1 MVTDFL
7 HGQTSERPS
16 FRKSLTAGF
25 DGSVW
30 VAPEGSPLLSSEGVE
45 PPWFNLLQHHSQLV
59 MAVVE
64 VSTRLGAEPHA
75 HRIVFANDYFG
86 RLTGLGPTA
95 HPVPMRDLAWLT
107 PSVSRSLRH
116 RFRLHFLHALLC
128 QLYGAEAW
136 VNHRLRHEPLM
147 VSLTNPETGQLRHIE
162 LRLRTADE
170 GLQVLAIAPDLETC
184 LRECWPDNSP
194 TPQQVTTQLLTRGSP
209 LNRLLSTL
217 YPHRYTLQGQVLMEG
232 TDVTEREISKE
243 LISLLVGREA
253 VVGTEQFSQANAL
266 MKQLFGA
273 QDSFLLIAENDRAQ
287 LWTALEQTDWQSQTY
302 TLGELEGSCFLRAAE
317 WGEVITVP
325 ELSLD
330 CPTFGE
336 RALVASGARS
346 LLLIPLVMRSQR
358 LGQEAGQ
365 MFGLVGL
372 TSTKAYAF
380 NQSDC
385 SLATT
390 LIPSLHASMRYSV
403 RDRFTNIHPSVRW
416 RFEQEAERLSLG
428 LPPAPIMFEGVYPL
442 YGISDIR
449 GSSDERNRAIQQD
462 LLAQFRLAL
471 ALVEAVGSTASHNAL
486 VEQLR
491 LDIQDHI
498 ANLEQGVTVD
508 AEVTLLRYLQTEV
521 EAHFSYFAQV
531 CPTASEAISRYRQ
544 AIDQDHGCIYT
555 ARAVYDQTISYING
569 LLRETWNRWQQ
580 SMQTI
585 TPHYCDLEATDGID
599 HMIYTGQAIDP
610 KFTNFQLKA
619 LRYEQLRAMCDC
631 ARQGL
636 TLKQR
641 HNTNMVI
648 THLVLV
654 QAVTVDIVHDE
665 TTERLFDVRGT
676 RDTRY
681 EIVKKRID
689 KACDSA
695 TGARITQPGMLT
707 VVYSTTE
714 EWEEYG
720 QYLRYLHR
728 EGWVSDMVEKGSVE
742 PMQGVNGLKFARVEV
757 LPATNGTTEAA
768 RLGTS
773 LDTAQAMAQ
782 DAEER
787 SIEEAIGQDTPHPTH
802 PHPLKN

>member
-7 HGQTSERPS
+7 HSQASKS
-16 FRKSLTAGF
+16 SSLRKALTAGF
-25 DGSVW
+25 EGSVW
-30 VAPEGSPLLSSEGVE
+30 VAPEGSPLLSPEGMA
-45 PPWFNLLQHHSQLV
+45 PTWFTLLQHHSQLV

-64 VSTRLGAEPHA
+64 ISTRLGAEPHA

-95 HPVPMRDLAWLT
+95 HPVPMRDLDWLT

-128 QLYGAEAW
+128 QLYGVDPCW

-147 VSLTNPETGQLRHIE
+147 VSLTNPETEQLRHIE

-184 LRECWPDNSP
+184 LRECWHGRP
-194 TPQQVTTQLLTRGSP
+194 TPQQVTTQLLTRGSA
-209 LNRLLSTL
+209 LNRLLGTL
-217 YPHRYTLQGQVLMEG
+217 YPNRYTLQGQVLIEG
-232 TDVTEREISKE
+232 TDVTERETSKK
-243 LISLLVGREA
+243 LIHLLVGRES
-253 VVGTEQFSQANAL
+253 VVGTEQFSQANVL
-266 MKQLFGA
+266 MKQLFSA
-273 QDSFLLIAENDRAQ
+273 QDSFLLIAENERAQ
-287 LWTALEQTDWQSQTY
+287 LWTALEQSDWQSQTY
-302 TLGELEGSCFLRAAE
+302 TLGELQGSCFLRAAE
-317 WGEVITVP
+317 QGEVMTVP
-325 ELSLD
+325 DLSLD

-336 RALVASGARS
+336 RALVANGARS

-358 LGQEAGQ
+358 LGQEMGQ

-372 TSTKAYAF
+372 ISIKPYAF

-390 LIPSLHASMRYSV
+390 LIPSLNASMRHSV

-428 LPPAPIMFEGVYPL
+428 LPPAPIIFEEVYPL

-471 ALVEAVGSTASHNAL
+471 GVVEAVCSTHIHSAL

-491 LDIQDHI
+491 LDMQDHI
-498 ANLEQGVTVD
+498 AQLEQGVTVD
-508 AEVTLLRYLQTEV
+508 AEVTLLRYLQTGV
-521 EAHFSYFAQV
+521 EANFPYFAQV
-531 CPTASEAISRYRQ
+531 CPPAHEAIHQYQQ
-544 AIDQDHGCIYT
+544 AMDQEHGCIYS
-555 ARAVYDQTISYING
+555 ARAVYDQTISYINN

-610 KFTNFQLKA
+610 KFTQFQLKA
-619 LRYEQLRAMCDC
+619 LRYEQLRAVCDC

-636 TLKQR
+636 ALKQR
-641 HNTNMVI
+641 YNTDMVI

-689 KACDSA
+689 KARDSA
-695 TGARITQPGMLT
+695 TGSRITQPGMLT

-714 EWEEYG
+714 EWEEYR

-728 EGWVSDMVEKGSVE
+728 EGWVSNIIEKGNVE
-742 PMQGVNGLKFARVEV
+742 PMQGVSGLKFARVEV
-757 LPATNGTTEAA
+757 LPANESNPPTEPESAFDIDDDDAPTLGEPAA
-768 RLGTS
+768 
-773 LDTAQAMAQ
+773 
-782 DAEER
+782 
-787 SIEEAIGQDTPHPTH
+787 
-802 PHPLKN
+802 